1 MKKEFVNGKRVPH
14 DAPMAKL
21 KLMLASPIM
30 MDFVLACEA
39 LSERKDR
46 EAYELLKKYIND
58 KDKYRRLYI
67 LKTIFRHPQAIE
79 LKEFLESAINSDD
92 FLFVSQGLLVLAE
105 HHIKISEAL
114 LVAATERHLSKLY
127 TEIRALHILNA
138 NEANYKKLTELL
150 EKAETSAQKEFLCEV
165 LIKKYLPEK
174 AKDLFDLLGKDR
186 CPKLRLCAVTL
197 GKKYGFDIYQFEE
210 DPDGHV
216 RKAARSLR

>member
-1 MKKEFVNGKRVPH
+1 MKKAILNGTPIPY
-14 DAPMAKL
+14 DATVGELEIMIF
-21 KLMLASPIM
+21 SPVM
-30 MDFVLACEA
+30 KDFSLACEA
-39 LSERKDR
+39 LSFKNDAV
-46 EAYELLKKYIND
+46 AYEIMKSYVND
-58 KDKYRRLYI
+58 KDKCRRLYI

-92 FLFVSQGLLVLAE
+92 FLFVSQGLLVIAE

-114 LVAATERHLSKLY
+114 LIAATERHLSKLY
-127 TEIRALHILNA
+127 TEIRALHILDT

-210 DPDGHV
+210 DLDGHV